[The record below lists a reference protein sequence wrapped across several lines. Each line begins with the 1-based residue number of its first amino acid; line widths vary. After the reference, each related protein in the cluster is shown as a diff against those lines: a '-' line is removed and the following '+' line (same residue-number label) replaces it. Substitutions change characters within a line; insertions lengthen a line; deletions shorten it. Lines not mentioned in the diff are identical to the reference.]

1 MYSSFLPDTFLDLW
15 VFVYVGD
22 LCVKFAYPFCC
33 FVWFCGNLVFLGG
46 RILVGVI
53 LVHEGEVLSSVC
65 LKVKLCWNG
74 SDLFCRELDT
84 GSRVY
89 AGVQYVMAEHSMV
102 MSQAEITALKETLC
116 AQQKL
121 LQELYN
127 ELEAEREASAS
138 AASEALSVILRL
150 QGEKAAVQMEAEQ
163 YKRLAEEKICHAEES
178 FAIIEDIIYQKE
190 MEVAALD
197 YQVQSYRYKLISMGC
212 ADPGVGELKYPEN
225 LLQRNETLGGD
236 ASLQNMGR
244 RNSAPITLKYK
255 KFIERENSTSPEV
268 DLVSKAAEELTGEEI
283 NDFASDSEKK
293 ADTSSHGAMISY
305 GEQIRKLDMRVK
317 EIAGASYT
325 SSRNEIRSPS
335 CLSSRPSAG
344 NLSLLSYS
352 ANQPQET
359 RPPSPQLD
367 LSKVAIV
374 NEIDQTKHAA
384 NPLKKGVAV
393 DNPCSPGVH
402 DVFEVPVPEA
412 ESSQPYE
419 SSTKD
424 KKKTSCK
431 DSEFLES
438 KDLVNPEAVKLDIA
452 ALDRAVVQP
461 TTSVAQPSLNQI
473 NRTSA
478 INEVERIPDSANREE
493 ELKLLN
499 EIKEKLNS
507 LHDEIRSQRA
517 NKSSTSEK
525 PSSLCHLPEAMLSFW
540 L

>member
-1 MYSSFLPDTFLDLW
+1 
-15 VFVYVGD
+15 
-22 LCVKFAYPFCC
+22 
-33 FVWFCGNLVFLGG
+33 
-46 RILVGVI
+46 
-53 LVHEGEVLSSVC
+53 
-65 LKVKLCWNG
+65 
-74 SDLFCRELDT
+74 T

-212 ADPGVGELKYPEN
+212 ADPGV
-225 LLQRNETLGGD
+225 
-236 ASLQNMGR
+236 
-244 RNSAPITLKYK
+244 
-255 KFIERENSTSPEV
+255 
-268 DLVSKAAEELTGEEI
+268 EE
-283 NDFASDSEKK
+283 K

-359 RPPSPQLD
+359 RTPSPQLD

-419 SSTKD
+419 SSTKE
-424 KKKTSCK
+424 KKKTACK

-438 KDLVNPEAVKLDIA
+438 KDLVNPEAVKLYAKDEPDWLKKLLQSTNHEKHLCKPSDIA

-461 TTSVAQPSLNQI
+461 TTSVAESQPSLNQI

-478 INEVERIPDSANREE
+478 ISEVERIPDSANREE

-525 PSSLCHLPEAMLSFW
+525 PSSNVISQRPCFPFGFDRAEKFPRNLTVKNFTQIEYLRSEYVFIDTFLNLSSLGKKKHFHIF
-540 L
+540 

>member
-1 MYSSFLPDTFLDLW
+1 
-15 VFVYVGD
+15 
-22 LCVKFAYPFCC
+22 
-33 FVWFCGNLVFLGG
+33 
-46 RILVGVI
+46 
-53 LVHEGEVLSSVC
+53 
-65 LKVKLCWNG
+65 
-74 SDLFCRELDT
+74 
-84 GSRVY
+84 
-89 AGVQYVMAEHSMV
+89 MAEHSMV

-268 DLVSKAAEELTGEEI
+268 DLVKAAEELTGEEI

-367 LSKVAIV
+367 LI
-374 NEIDQTKHAA
+374 
-384 NPLKKGVAV
+384 
-393 DNPCSPGVH
+393 
-402 DVFEVPVPEA
+402 PVPEA

-424 KKKTSCK
+424 KKKTACK

-438 KDLVNPEAVKLDIA
+438 KDLVNPEAVKLYAKDEPDWLKKLLQSTNHEKHLCKPSDIA

-461 TTSVAQPSLNQI
+461 TTSAAESQPSLNQI

-478 INEVERIPDSANREE
+478 ISEVERIPDSANREE

-517 NKSSTSEK
+517 NKSSTTEK

>member
-1 MYSSFLPDTFLDLW
+1 
-15 VFVYVGD
+15 
-22 LCVKFAYPFCC
+22 
-33 FVWFCGNLVFLGG
+33 
-46 RILVGVI
+46 
-53 LVHEGEVLSSVC
+53 
-65 LKVKLCWNG
+65 
-74 SDLFCRELDT
+74 
-84 GSRVY
+84 
-89 AGVQYVMAEHSMV
+89 MAEHSMV
-102 MSQAEITALKETLC
+102 MSEAEITALKETLC

-236 ASLQNMGR
+236 ASFQNMGR
-244 RNSAPITLKYK
+244 RNSAPLTLKYK
-255 KFIERENSTSPEV
+255 KFIERENSTSTEM
-268 DLVSKAAEELTGEEI
+268 DLISKAAEELTGEEI

-293 ADTSSHGAMISY
+293 ADTSTQGGMISY

-344 NLSLLSYS
+344 NLSSLSYS

-384 NPLKKGVAV
+384 NPLKKGLAV

-412 ESSQPYE
+412 ESSETYE

-424 KKKTSCK
+424 KKKKACK

-438 KDLVNPEAVKLDIA
+438 KDLVHPEAVKLYAKDEPDWLKKLLQSTNHEKHLCKPSDIA

-461 TTSVAQPSLNQI
+461 TTSVAESQPSLNQI
-473 NRTSA
+473 NRTSG
-478 INEVERIPDSANREE
+478 ISEVERIPDSANREE
-493 ELKLLN
+493 ELKLLK

-507 LHDEIRSQRA
+507 LHDEIRSQRV
-517 NKSSTSEK
+517 NKSSTIEK
-525 PSSLCHLPEAMLSFW
+525 PSSLCHLPEIRISGRKTSSECVRKYRRYSAIPVYF
-540 L
+540 